1 MFLPNETTEKF
12 SRMMKFNMKS
22 ASRLFLTAFLSSCL
36 ICFLGK
42 MAFSQEVPQGTLEQS
57 LKLMPTQKGI
67 DIDIPSE
74 EESGRCKIDYYEGRK
89 GYIVTGPQNNTLRL
103 FLDNKGEGRINQW
116 AYFKNGVEVYRDID
130 SDGNGSADQFRW
142 LNTAG
147 TRWGVDTDG
156 DYIVD
161 YWKTISPE
169 EVSQEIVQALATN
182 DVKRFMRVALNQDE
196 LKALS
201 LGEELNAVVA
211 KKIAALEA
219 GFADAAKAVALGKD
233 VHWYQLNAVLPG
245 LVPSGNR
252 GNQKDLIVY
261 ENAWTTVGDK
271 ETKQVALGT
280 LVKVGDNNWRTIDL
294 PKVYDE
300 NQILHTFIPVG
311 GPQVAGQA
319 DSEVVGLIN
328 QYQGLVAK
336 LPETAAADKS
346 GLYKEIVF
354 TMLKIVS
361 KSPTQGDRELWVR
374 LMVDTILEAVQENA
388 FPDGPGQIQEIYETF
403 KKLGNDELAAY
414 IRYRQITVDFYTA
427 MNEGKDEVKTYM
439 KWLEDLEGLVG
450 EYPKTETAVE
460 AMMQIAIN
468 KEMTARSPEEPLK
481 WYNKIA
487 TEAAGKPIGEK
498 AKGAVRRLNATG
510 QVVPFKGTDTA
521 GKAFDIA
528 SLKGNPVLL
537 CFWDARCV
545 DELISIKQVA
555 DSAKLRVVGVN
566 LNADAKAFQEA
577 VAKLGWMQLFAP
589 GGLDSPLA
597 VYWGV
602 QSTPHLVLYSADGK
616 VVNPNVLNADDLKQI
631 MSEAE

>member
-1 MFLPNETTEKF
+1 
-12 SRMMKFNMKS
+12 MKS
-22 ASRLFLTAFLSSCL
+22 ALRTALIAILSFFPVCCSVNTAL
-36 ICFLGK
+36 
-42 MAFSQEVPQGTLEQS
+42 AQEVPKGMLETS
-57 LKLMPTQKGI
+57 LKLLPTQKGV
-67 DIDIPSE
+67 DIDMPSE
-74 EESGRCKIDYYEGRK
+74 EEAGRCKIDYYDGRK

-103 FLDNKGEGRINQW
+103 FLDSKGEGRINQW

-156 DYIVD
+156 DYVID
-161 YWKTISPE
+161 FWKNISPE

-182 DVKRFMRVALNQDE
+182 DGKRFMRVALNPEE
-196 LKALS
+196 LKALA
-201 LGEELNAVVA
+201 LGEELNTAVA

-219 GFADAAKAVALGKD
+219 GFADAAKAIALAKD
-233 VHWYQLNAVLPG
+233 AHWYQLNAVLPG

-252 GNQKDLIVY
+252 GNQKDLTVY

-280 LVKVGDNNWRTIDL
+280 LVKIGDNNWRTIDL

-300 NQILHTFIPVG
+300 NQISYTFIPVG
-311 GPQVAGQA
+311 GPQVSGQTE
-319 DSEVVGLIN
+319 SEVAGLMS
-328 QYQGLVAK
+328 QYQALVDK
-336 LPETAAADKS
+336 LPTAAAADKP

-374 LMVDTILEAVQENA
+374 LMVDTILDAVQENA
-388 FPDGPGQIQEIYETF
+388 FPEGPGQIREIYETF
-403 KKLGNDELAAY
+403 QKLGNDELAAY

-427 MNEGKDEVKTYM
+427 LNDGKDEVKAYT
-439 KWLEDLEGLVG
+439 KWLEDLEEVAGQY
-450 EYPKTETAVE
+450 EKTETGVE
-460 AMMQIAIN
+460 AMMQLAIN

-487 TEAAGKPIGEK
+487 AAASGKPIGEK

-510 QVVPFKGTDTA
+510 QVVPFQGTDTA
-521 GKAFDIA
+521 GKAFDLA

-537 CFWDARCV
+537 CFWNARCV
-545 DELISIKQVA
+545 DELPSIKQVA
-555 DSAKLRVVGVN
+555 DSAKLKVVGVN
-566 LNADAKAFQEA
+566 LNADPKESQEA
-577 VAKLGWMQLFAP
+577 VAKLGWTQLFAP

-602 QSTPHLVLYSADGK
+602 QSTPHLVLYGADGK

-631 MSEAE
+631 MTEAE